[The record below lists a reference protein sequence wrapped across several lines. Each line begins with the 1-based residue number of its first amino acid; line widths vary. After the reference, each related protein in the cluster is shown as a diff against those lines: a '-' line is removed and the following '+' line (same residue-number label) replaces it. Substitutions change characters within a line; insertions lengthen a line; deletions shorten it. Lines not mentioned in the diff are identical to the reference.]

1 MKIFCA
7 HLNTSHLEVYARVK
21 NCCLCCL
28 VLDYFRLLADIRLL
42 HVFVRA
48 KHFRL
53 IKINRHEIVRI
64 AHFTILLTI
73 FRKILNINLRS

>member
-1 MKIFCA
+1 M
-7 HLNTSHLEVYARVK
+7 
-21 NCCLCCL
+21 
-28 VLDYFRLLADIRLL
+28 LDYFRLLADIRLL

-53 IKINRHEIVRI
+53 IKTNRHEIVRI
-64 AHFTILLTI
+64 AHFTILRTI